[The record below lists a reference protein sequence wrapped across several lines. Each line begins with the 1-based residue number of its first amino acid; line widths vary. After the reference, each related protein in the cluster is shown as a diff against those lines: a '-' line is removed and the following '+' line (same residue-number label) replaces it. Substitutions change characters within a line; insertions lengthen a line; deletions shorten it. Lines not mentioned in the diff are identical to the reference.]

1 MKLYCLR
8 AAAIGALCAVA
19 ANSVYA
25 DDRLMVSGPE
35 GQLAGIGIADISKIT
50 FDGNN
55 ITIATTVGDKV
66 YDLAEISK
74 ITFDLSTSVVDNIE
88 AALDDINVSVSG
100 GVLTV
105 SASADVPLTLNVYNL
120 RGILVSSQQGTES
133 LSVDFNSMASGLY
146 IVKANNKTIKFTR

>member
-1 MKLYCLR
+1 MKLYHLQ
-8 AAAIGALCAVA
+8 AAVAGMLCAGAVT
-19 ANSVYA
+19 SVYA
-25 DDRLMVSGPE
+25 DDRLVVSGPE
-35 GQLAGIGIADISKIT
+35 GELTSVGISDISKIT
-50 FDGNN
+50 FEGNN
-55 ITIATTVGDKV
+55 ITIATTGGDKV

-74 ITFDLSTSVVDNIE
+74 ISFDLSTSAVDNIE

-133 LSVDFNSMASGLY
+133 LSVDFNSMASGIY